1 MSSEESLST
10 RLRPGVTTKMGK
22 SKASTNLQDDL
33 MRLID
38 PDIAESDLASILVS
52 IGFWSYIEKVKT
64 NVIHTCHISHCEIK
78 CHRIW
83 PI

>member
-38 PDIAESDLASILVS
+38 PDIAESDLASILVNT
-52 IGFWSYIEKVKT
+52 VKPVLSGHSKIDKTQILMT
-64 NVIHTCHISHCEIK
+64 NGS
-78 CHRIW
+78 
-83 PI
+83 

>member
-1 MSSEESLST
+1 MRDCFKNVKKVLLIVVFYRNLSGMSSEESLST

-38 PDIAESDLASILVS
+38 PDIEESDLASILVS
-52 IGFWSYIEKVKT
+52 SVLW
-64 NVIHTCHISHCEIK
+64 
-78 CHRIW
+78 
-83 PI
+83 

>member
-38 PDIAESDLASILVS
+38 PDIAESDLASILVNMKQDLYFFENS
-52 IGFWSYIEKVKT
+52 VDPDQLAAEQA
-64 NVIHTCHISHCEIK
+64 N
-78 CHRIW
+78 
-83 PI
+83 

>member
-22 SKASTNLQDDL
+22 SKGSSNLQNDL

-52 IGFWSYIEKVKT
+52 TKLSPFTKAALLALA
-64 NVIHTCHISHCEIK
+64 
-78 CHRIW
+78 
-83 PI
+83 

>member
-22 SKASTNLQDDL
+22 SKAPTNLQDDL

-38 PDIAESDLASILVS
+38 PDIAESDLASILVRKQ
-52 IGFWSYIEKVKT
+52 SY
-64 NVIHTCHISHCEIK
+64 S
-78 CHRIW
+78 
-83 PI
+83 